1 MTVVATAATAAT
13 AASATATA
21 EGLSPMQRE
30 LLSRADT
37 IFATIG
43 SAVSSATDAAMRAG
57 AAVAREIPDIAWQ
70 YIAYGRVWHTV
81 MTLLGIIAL
90 VYGIYAV
97 MFIAFKNCK
106 NYETN
111 GYNWHTMRV
120 THFVAGAFSGFFG
133 LVTIVGHAK
142 DMVLVWA
149 APKLWLI
156 LELVVLV
163 KKVKG

>member
-1 MTVVATAATAAT
+1 MTVVSVVSS
-13 AASATATA
+13 ASASAAA

-43 SAVSSATDAAMRAG
+43 NAVSSATDAAVRAG
-57 AAVAREIPDIAWQ
+57 AVVAKEIPDIAWQ
-70 YIAYGRVWHTV
+70 YIAYGRVWHTL
-81 MTLLGIIAL
+81 MTVLGIIAL

-106 NYETN
+106 NYETG
-111 GYNWHTMRV
+111 GYSWHTMRV
-120 THFVAGAFSGFFG
+120 THFIAGVFSGFFG
-133 LVTIVGHAK
+133 LVTTIGHSK

-156 LELVVLV
+156 LELVDLV